1 VLRSRYSIAFLTA
14 LGKGDEMGR
23 ARAVRTIGLWCLVAG
38 ALLWAS
44 AVSVRAAEPI
54 KVGLVAALSGQSA
67 KSGEGITR
75 GLTIAI
81 DEINARGGVLG
92 GRPLTLIRRDDESNP
107 SKGQTAARELI
118 FKERV
123 AVLFGGIDSPVSL
136 AIVPL
141 ANKEKIP
148 FMGVWAAATAITR
161 NGANL
166 NFVFRVSAV
175 DELVDK
181 ALVQYAVKKYA
192 ARRPGLMLINN
203 PWGESNEKGLT
214 AAMAGVQIETA
225 GIEKFEG
232 SDVDMVP
239 QLLRLKAAQADVI
252 FLVATVAP
260 GAQVM
265 KGLERLE
272 WTVPVVSHWGISG
285 GRFPELAGKRA
296 QHVEF
301 IQTYSFFGLQS
312 AVGQRVLA
320 ALQAKYPDIKG
331 PGDVTPPVGVANA
344 YDAMHLMALAIGK
357 AGSTDGDKI
366 RQALYAIDTYEGL
379 IKTYQQPFSPEN
391 HDALNEND
399 YIMVHYV
406 GEQIEPLTK

>member
-1 VLRSRYSIAFLTA
+1 MVRI
-14 LGKGDEMGR
+14 R
-23 ARAVRTIGLWCLVAG
+23 AMRTVSFWCLVAS
-38 ALLWAS
+38 ALLGSLTA
-44 AVSVRAAEPI
+44 SVRAAEPI

-81 DEINARGGVLG
+81 DEINARGGLLG
-92 GRPLTLIRRDDESNP
+92 GRQLTLIRRDDESNP
-107 SKGQTAARELI
+107 SKGQIAARELI
-118 FKERV
+118 FKEGV

-148 FMGVWAAATAITR
+148 FMGVWAAATPITR
-161 NGANL
+161 NGANP

-192 ARRPGLMLINN
+192 AKRPGMMLINN

-214 AAMAGVQIETA
+214 AAIAAATIETA
-225 GIEKFEG
+225 GIEKFEAN
-232 SDVDMVP
+232 DVDMVP
-239 QLLRLKAAQADVI
+239 QLSRLKGGQADVI
-252 FLVATVAP
+252 FLVANAAP
-260 GAQVM
+260 GAQMM
-265 KGLERLE
+265 KSLERME

-285 GRFPELAGKRA
+285 GRFPELAGKGA

-301 IQTYSFFGLQS
+301 IQTYSFFGPQS

-344 YDAMHLMALAIGK
+344 YDAMHLMALAIAR
-357 AGSTDGDKI
+357 AGSSEGDKI
-366 RQALYAIDTYEGL
+366 RQGFYAIETYDGL
-379 IKTYQQPFSPEN
+379 IKTYHKPFAPDN

-399 YIMVHYV
+399 YVMVHYV
-406 GEQIEPLTK
+406 GEQIEPLAK

>member
-1 VLRSRYSIAFLTA
+1 MV
-14 LGKGDEMGR
+14 R
-23 ARAVRTIGLWCLVAG
+23 ARAVRTVSFWCLVAS
-38 ALLWAS
+38 ALLGSLTA
-44 AVSVRAAEPI
+44 SVRAAEPI

-81 DEINARGGVLG
+81 DEINARGGLLG
-92 GRPLTLIRRDDESNP
+92 GRQLTLIRRDDESNP
-107 SKGQTAARELI
+107 SKGQIAARELI
-118 FKERV
+118 FKEGV
-123 AVLFGGIDSPVSL
+123 AALFGGIDSPVSL

-148 FMGVWAAATAITR
+148 FMGVWAAATPITR
-161 NGANL
+161 NGANP

-192 ARRPGLMLINN
+192 AKRPGMMLINN

-214 AAMAGVQIETA
+214 AAIAAAKIETA
-225 GIEKFEG
+225 GIEKFEAN
-232 SDVDMVP
+232 DVDMVP
-239 QLLRLKAAQADVI
+239 QLSRLKAGQADVI
-252 FLVATVAP
+252 FLVANAAP
-260 GAQVM
+260 GAQMM
-265 KGLERLE
+265 KSLERME

-285 GRFPELAGKRA
+285 GRFPELAGKGA

-301 IQTYSFFGLQS
+301 IQTYSFFGPQS

-344 YDAMHLMALAIGK
+344 YDAMHLMALAITR
-357 AGSTDGDKI
+357 AGSSDGDKI
-366 RQALYAIDTYEGL
+366 RQGFYAIETYEGL
-379 IKTYQQPFSPEN
+379 IKTYHKPFAPEN

-399 YIMVHYV
+399 YVMVHYV
-406 GEQIEPLTK
+406 GEQIEPLAK